1 MVLTFSKE
9 IYPKF
14 ALIKAA
20 YNFTD
25 RAYLHLDA
33 VGDHYAVE
41 LTPKQGCENISN
53 EEFTNE
59 MLCQCVRH
67 TVYEQ
72 TEVVRELLTAR
83 AMASTVIGQPDIS
96 DIASEPASIAASEQE
111 ILTDWFE
118 KYDDS
123 DTE

>member
-1 MVLTFSKE
+1 MLLTFSKE
-9 IYPKF
+9 IYPKS

-33 VGDHYAVE
+33 VGDHYTVE
-41 LTPKQGCENISN
+41 FTPKQGCENISN
-53 EEFTNE
+53 EEFINE

-72 TEVVRELLTAR
+72 TKVVRELLTAR
-83 AMASTVIGQPDIS
+83 AMASTVIGQPDTS
-96 DIASEPASIAASEQE
+96 DIASESVSVAENEQE

-118 KYDDS
+118 KYNDS